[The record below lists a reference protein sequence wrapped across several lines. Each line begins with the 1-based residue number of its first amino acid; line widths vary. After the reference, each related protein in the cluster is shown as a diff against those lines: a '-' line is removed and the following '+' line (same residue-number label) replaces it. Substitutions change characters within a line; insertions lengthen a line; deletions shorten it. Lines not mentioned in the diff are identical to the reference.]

1 MGVTSD
7 SSGDAKSARGTY
19 SAPLALGRRTSRL
32 CFTGARAA
40 RLATLPNATS
50 RKYTVPASLISFM
63 RVHASHT
70 QPPYSHDTLQMRS
83 LRVTTYSIQHAV
95 GRTRGGTARYQYA
108 VEKPTGTR
116 RRGPGSHAPRCS
128 LDARLEAGIRRKK
141 GPSVNVSAISPA
153 PRLPAPSL
161 PVRARTNASRRA
173 ETPSTIMTQI
183 RRHFGEKRQERR

>member
-7 SSGDAKSARGTY
+7 SSGDARSARGTY

-83 LRVTTYSIQHAV
+83 LRVTTYSMRSGVPGAV
-95 GRTRGGTARYQYA
+95 RRDTNTRS
-108 VEKPTGTR
+108 K
-116 RRGPGSHAPRCS
+116 
-128 LDARLEAGIRRKK
+128 
-141 GPSVNVSAISPA
+141 N
-153 PRLPAPSL
+153 LPAPAAGA
-161 PVRARTNASRRA
+161 RAATLHAFRSKLGSRRGLGGERA
-173 ETPSTIMTQI
+173 ERGRLCNLPCALALSARPCSHPCFPPCGDTFHNHDANTKTL
-183 RRHFGEKRQERR
+183 R

>member
-1 MGVTSD
+1 MLNGSD
-7 SSGDAKSARGTY
+7 VGQLRRCQERTWHILRSASSRSADFSSLLHRCP
-19 SAPLALGRRTSRL
+19 S
-32 CFTGARAA
+32 RAA
-40 RLATLPNATS
+40 RNAPERHVAQIHCPCFFNFLYESSCIAHSATVFT
-50 RKYTVPASLISFM
+50 R
-63 RVHASHT
+63 HAANEESAGHN
-70 QPPYSHDTLQMRS
+70 L
-83 LRVTTYSIQHAV
+83 QHAV

>member
-1 MGVTSD
+1 MLNGSD
-7 SSGDAKSARGTY
+7 VGQLRRCQERTWHILRSASSRSADFSSLLHRCP
-19 SAPLALGRRTSRL
+19 S
-32 CFTGARAA
+32 RAA
-40 RLATLPNATS
+40 RNAPERHVAQIHCPCFFNFLYESSCIAHSATVFT
-50 RKYTVPASLISFM
+50 R
-63 RVHASHT
+63 HAANEESAGHN
-70 QPPYSHDTLQMRS
+70 L
-83 LRVTTYSIQHAV
+83 QHAV

-128 LDARLEAGIRRKK
+128 LDARLEAGIRRGK
-141 GPSVNVSAISPA
+141 GRAWTSLQSPLR
-153 PRLPAPSL
+153 PGCRLSL